1 MHGLNRCVLKKV
13 ENGEEYTDVRNKSY
27 GVIVKI
33 ICIKLFWSGLRL
45 TIVIIFVKMFSCNF
59 IVYLVRKKEIPQ
71 MKMDTIENE
80 SITS

>member
-1 MHGLNRCVLKKV
+1 MCFEKGWEWRGIYVPKL
-13 ENGEEYTDVRNKSY
+13 TDVRSKSY

-45 TIVIIFVKMFSCNF
+45 TIVIVFVKMFSCNF

-71 MKMDTIENE
+71 KKMDTIENE